1 MLMSGPWPKITYE
14 GFGNLTL
21 HGKNQVIKKTHI
33 AGIAGGTGITPIYS
47 IMNAG
52 LKNQDKTNF
61 YLLYGSRSEEDM
73 LLKEELA

>member
-1 MLMSGPWPKITYE
+1 MMLMSGPWPKITYE

-52 LKNQDKTNF
+52 LKN
-61 YLLYGSRSEEDM
+61 
-73 LLKEELA
+73 